1 MAKVLGETARY
12 VTDQSIRKFRKRFTV
27 IFLVSYFFASVLGYL
42 LGVNKQP
49 YSLIIIVILVV
60 ALPAIVRLTVRISEK
75 LERERIN
82 FLKAA
87 TGEAHVGYILERFP
101 DDYRVIHDLTTA
113 FGNIDHVVVG
123 PSGVY
128 IIDTKNW
135 KGVVTADGNGEL
147 LLNGRPTKKPAVK
160 ALSRTIMD
168 IKEKVKVL
176 SALDPYIQGVLAFP
190 CAWVDAKWGTTG
202 HVHCLRDEQLHE
214 YIVENRKGRKLI
226 TKEIESISQSFFAL
240 ARMDKD
246 FAPVSK

>member
-12 VTDQSIRKFRKRFTV
+12 VTEQSIRKFRKQFTV
-27 IFLVSYFFASVLGYL
+27 IFLVFYFLASVLGYL
-42 LGVNKQP
+42 LGINKQP
-49 YSLIIIVILVV
+49 YSLIIILILVIS
-60 ALPAIVRLTVRISEK
+60 LPVIVQLTVRISEK

-82 FLKAA
+82 FRKGA
-87 TGEAHVGYILERFP
+87 TGEALVGYILEGFP
-101 DDYRVIHDLTTA
+101 DDYRVIHDLTTS

-135 KGVVTADGNGEL
+135 KGVVTADGSGEL
-147 LLNGRPTKKPAVK
+147 LLNGRATKKPAIK

-168 IKEKVKVL
+168 VKDKVKVL

-190 CAWVDAKWGTTG
+190 SAWVDAKWGTTG
-202 HVHCLRDEQLHE
+202 HVHCVRDEQLHD
-214 YIVENRKGRKLI
+214 YIVENKKGRKLT

-240 ARMDKD
+240 ARMGKD
-246 FAPVSK
+246 SGHGHG

>member
-1 MAKVLGETARY
+1 MAKVIGEAARY
-12 VTDQSIRKFRKRFTV
+12 VTDQSVRKFRKQFRM
-27 IFLVSYFFASVLGYL
+27 IFLAFYFLASGLGYL
-42 LGVNKQP
+42 LGINKQP
-49 YSLIIIVILVV
+49 YSLIMILILVLV
-60 ALPAIVRLTVRISEK
+60 LPVVVRLMTKISEK

-82 FLKAA
+82 FRKGA
-87 TGEAHVGYILERFP
+87 TGEALVGYILERFP
-101 DDYRVIHDLTTA
+101 DDYRVIHDLTTP

-147 LLNGRPTKKPAVK
+147 LLNGRPTRKQEVR

-176 SALDPYIQGVLAFP
+176 SALDPYIHGVLAFP
-190 CAWVDAKWGTTG
+190 SAWVDAKWGTTG
-202 HVHCLRDEQLHE
+202 HVHCVGDEQLHD
-214 YIVENRKGRKLI
+214 YIVENEKGRKLT

-240 ARMDKD
+240 ARIDKD